1 MEVLGH
7 VIIVSS
13 SIAHLDM
20 YFVATSLIVNCPKL
34 RTLKCDNKDYLS
46 VNGVVFDEFS
56 YAVASLRMHFRGI
69 LTKLHLYLDFEYYM
83 ADIIP
88 TRRFLDIM
96 GNLQSLKKLVL
107 NLWNPTKREENME
120 SISQASKS

>member
-1 MEVLGH
+1 MLGH

-13 SIAHLDM
+13 SIEHLDM
-20 YFVATSLIVNCPKL
+20 YFVAKSLIVNYPKL

-69 LTKLHLYLDFEYYM
+69 LTKLHLYLDLEYYM

-88 TRRFLDIM
+88 TRRFLDIID
-96 GNLQSLKKLVL
+96 KL
-107 NLWNPTKREENME
+107 
-120 SISQASKS
+120 